1 MTYLSKAIWKLRPSA
16 QFSFQGEDYSTIQW
30 DVLEGNAPTQTEID
44 AAIEQVKVDE
54 AQAEAEAQAKRSAA
68 LAKLEA
74 LGLDEDDLKALG
86 L

>member
-1 MTYLSKAIWKLRPSA
+1 MEHKDIIDCLNFIRPNAKWKLV
-16 QFSFQGEDYSTIQW
+16 G
-30 DVLEGNAPTQTEID
+30 DVLEWQDNEQTKPSQVQ
-44 AAIEQVKVDE
+44 IETGWIAYQAKIESDK
-54 AQAEAEAQAKRSAA
+54 AEAEAKRSAA